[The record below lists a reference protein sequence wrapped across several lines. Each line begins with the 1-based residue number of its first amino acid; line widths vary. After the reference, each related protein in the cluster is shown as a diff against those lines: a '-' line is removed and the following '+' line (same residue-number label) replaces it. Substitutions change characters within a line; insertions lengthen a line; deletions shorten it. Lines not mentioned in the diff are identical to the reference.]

1 MYTMSLSS
9 DFAPRR
15 HVGVSRASL
24 RRRVFRRHRRA
35 ENAFKSRLAN

>member
-1 MYTMSLSS
+1 MYTLSLSS

-35 ENAFKSRLAN
+35 ESAAGIKASN